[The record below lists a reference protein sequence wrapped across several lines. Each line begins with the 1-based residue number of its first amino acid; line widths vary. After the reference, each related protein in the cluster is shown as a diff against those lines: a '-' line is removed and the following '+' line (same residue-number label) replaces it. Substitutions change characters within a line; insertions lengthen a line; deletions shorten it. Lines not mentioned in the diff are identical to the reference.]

1 MLRGRL
7 LDWRDLVSR
16 RKAAMRDYQPL
27 ASISLA
33 ASGACTLTHPSA
45 NPVTLDSPALEVM
58 TDLSKVAA
66 VMIDPSASVTAAND
80 YMIARAVRSLFVTAA
95 DGRLVGL
102 ITTTDILGERPVR
115 VVHAR
120 GISRNELVVS
130 DVMTPVDSLVAM
142 RIGDVRAAKVGH
154 IIASL
159 KQAGRHHE
167 LVAETLAGGKTC
179 IRGIFSASQIA
190 RQLGVPLQISELART
205 FAEIEEA
212 LTVSR

>member
-1 MLRGRL
+1 
-7 LDWRDLVSR
+7 
-16 RKAAMRDYQPL
+16 MRDYQPL
-27 ASISLA
+27 AATSLA
-33 ASGACTLTHPSA
+33 AGGACVLARPLASA
-45 NPVTLDSPALEVM
+45 VTLDSPALEVM

-66 VMIDPSASVTAAND
+66 VTIEPSALVSVANE
-80 YMIARAVRSLFVTAA
+80 YMVVRAVRSLFVTAP
-95 DGRLVGL
+95 DGHLVGL
-102 ITTTDILGERPVR
+102 VTTTDILGERPVR
-115 VVHAR
+115 AMHSR
-120 GISRNELVVS
+120 GTSRNELVVS

-142 RIGDVRAAKVGH
+142 RIEDVRAAKVGH
-154 IIASL
+154 IVASL

-190 RQLGVPLQISELART
+190 RQLGVPLQITELART